1 MENREIEAIV
11 RAVVEK
17 AAGRQNPESAPE
29 AGHPPAAGRTGTA
42 EACGPEGDNAP
53 GAAGPGHGAA
63 IPSGDGKLVPA
74 NGGLVRVSMPL
85 AKAVELIGKI
95 EAKAAEWDMRVVTAV
110 SDAAGR
116 PVAVHCM
123 DGAYIGSFD
132 VALNKTYTSIAF
144 QMSTA
149 RLGSLS
155 GPGGRLYG
163 IQFTNNGRIVIFGG
177 GEVLRRGEVI
187 VGALG
192 VSGGSAEQDTALAA
206 YGKSIFAELE

>member
-11 RAVVEK
+11 RDVLKEMNQGQSQK
-17 AAGRQNPESAPE
+17 ATPADHGSVHARPESAQSWLGNAQ
-29 AGHPPAAGRTGTA
+29 AGESGAKAADAVA
-42 EACGPEGDNAP
+42 ERQVC
-53 GAAGPGHGAA
+53 
-63 IPSGDGKLVPA
+63 A
-74 NGGLVRVSMPL
+74 NGGLVHASMPL
-85 AKAVELIGKI
+85 ATAVGLIQRI
-95 EAKAAEWDMRVVTAV
+95 ETKAAEWDMRVVAAV

-116 PVAVHCM
+116 PVAIHCM

-149 RLGSLS
+149 QLGELCRPDKS
-155 GPGGRLYG
+155 LYG
-163 IQFTNNGRIVIFGG
+163 LQFTNQGRIVIFGG
-177 GEVLRRGEVI
+177 GELLRQKGVI

-206 YGKSIFAELE
+206 YGKRIFEEVETCL